1 MSELQYA
8 HKTQEQERERKVNYK
23 NTKKSQIIIY
33 YHLYLSKNDN
43 ITGTNCQVQ
52 KFS

>member
-8 HKTQEQERERKVNYK
+8 HKTQEQERKRKVNYK

-43 ITGTNCQVQ
+43 ITGTNFQVQ

>member
-8 HKTQEQERERKVNYK
+8 HKTQEQERKVNYK

-33 YHLYLSKNDN
+33 YHLSKNDN
-43 ITGTNCQVQ
+43 ITGTNCQVK

>member
-8 HKTQEQERERKVNYK
+8 HKTQEQERKVNYK

-43 ITGTNCQVQ
+43 ITGTNFQVQ